1 MSFFSVL
8 SENYKNF
15 SHDCK
20 VYWAKRGTHSLLYSM
35 LYVMTCHG
43 WHTMFLFRLGK
54 VIYAIPIP
62 IISHIIKII
71 YRLVCFF
78 VSTFYGISINPISNI
93 GKGFY
98 IGHFGAI
105 QIRGDFGD
113 YCSVSQGVTVGS
125 KGAGK
130 SDGWPVFGDEVYIGA
145 GAKILG
151 TINIGNNVVIGANAV
166 VTKDVASDS
175 IALGIPAR
183 VRPLTL

>member
-8 SENYKNF
+8 KESYYSFNQ
-15 SHDCK
+15 DCK
-20 VYWAKRGTHSLLYSM
+20 VYWAQRGTHSLLYSV

-43 WHTMFLFRLGK
+43 WHIMFVFRLGK
-54 VIYAIPIP
+54 IIYAIPIP
-62 IISHIIKII
+62 IISHVLKITYRIIW
-71 YRLVCFF
+71 F
-78 VSTFYGISINPISNI
+78 VISTLYGISINPVSKI

-130 SDGWPVFGDEVYIGA
+130 SDGWPVFGNEVYIGS

-151 TINIGNNVVIGANAV
+151 SIKIGNNVVIGANAV
-166 VTKDVASDS
+166 VTKDVTDYSLAV
-175 IALGIPAR
+175 GVPAKIK
-183 VRPLTL
+183 PLS